1 MPSALRYHRVKLG
14 SVCCRLK
21 GGVRGIRDVDAALV
35 VGGSVKEVLSVS
47 AGMIFVRG
55 WA

>member
-1 MPSALRYHRVKLG
+1 LRYYRVKLG
-14 SVCCRLK
+14 SDCRRLK
-21 GGVRGIRDVDAALV
+21 GSVRGIREVDAALV